1 MHDKNWFSKNEETLQ
16 VIKDLIPESKCIF
29 EIGAFDGVD
38 IEIIKKLWGEHVDI
52 HAFEPSP
59 DNFLVLKNLYDNINN
74 VTCNELA
81 LTDFD
86 GTTDFYLS
94 HDPRISNQEER
105 HLWYKTASS
114 LRPHSNRHKATQ
126 NYNIVEKKITVDC
139 MRVDTYCEK
148 NKLSPN
154 IMFLDTQGSEYEI
167 LKGAKN
173 TLKNVQGIILEY
185 STQALYQDQYLLP
198 QIIDFLDKEGFYEYK
213 RVDLFSGIHGE
224 AYFIKNQK

>member
-1 MHDKNWFSKNEETLQ
+1 MHDKNWFSKNKNTLQ
-16 VIKDLIPESKCIF
+16 VIKDLIPESDCIF

-38 IEIIKKLWGEHVDI
+38 IEIIKELWGVHVDI

-59 DNFLVLKNLYDNINN
+59 DNFQVLKKLYNNVSN

-81 LTDFD
+81 LTYFD

-94 HDPRISNQEER
+94 YDPRISNQEER

-114 LRPHSNRHKATQ
+114 LRPHSNLHKQTQ
-126 NYNIVEKKITVDC
+126 NNNIVEQKIKVDC
-139 MRVDTYCEK
+139 MKVDTYCEK

-167 LKGAKN
+167 LRGAKN
-173 TLKNVQGIILEY
+173 TLKNVHGIILEY
-185 STQALYQDQYLLP
+185 STEALYKGQHLLP
-198 QIIDFLDKEGFYEYK
+198 QIIDFLSNEGFEEFK
-213 RVDLFSGIHGE
+213 RVDLFAGIHGE
-224 AYFIKNQK
+224 SYFIKK